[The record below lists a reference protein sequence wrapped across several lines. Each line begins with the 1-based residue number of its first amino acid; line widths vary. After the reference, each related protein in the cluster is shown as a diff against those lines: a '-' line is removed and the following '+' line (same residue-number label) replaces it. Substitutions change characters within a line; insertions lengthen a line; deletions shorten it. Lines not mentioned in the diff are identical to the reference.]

1 MLGVGL
7 TAVIPISSP
16 QAQELRDP
24 TRAPPGAFAQV
35 PQAGSSASDGEGIH
49 PASAAVFMRDGK
61 PYLIYGARWY
71 AVGQQMGQYKIE
83 RITETEVWLR
93 SSQGLQKI
101 QRYDGIQR
109 RTVQP

>member
-1 MLGVGL
+1 
-7 TAVIPISSP
+7 
-16 QAQELRDP
+16 
-24 TRAPPGAFAQV
+24 
-35 PQAGSSASDGEGIH
+35 
-49 PASAAVFMRDGK
+49 MRDGK

>member
-1 MLGVGL
+1 MLGLGM
-7 TAVIPISSP
+7 TAVFPFAVSR
-16 QAQELRDP
+16 AQELRDP

-35 PQAGSSASDGEGIH
+35 PQAGSSASEGESAR
-49 PASAAVFMRDGK
+49 PASAAVFMRDGT

-71 AVGQQMGQYKIE
+71 AVGQQMGPYKIE